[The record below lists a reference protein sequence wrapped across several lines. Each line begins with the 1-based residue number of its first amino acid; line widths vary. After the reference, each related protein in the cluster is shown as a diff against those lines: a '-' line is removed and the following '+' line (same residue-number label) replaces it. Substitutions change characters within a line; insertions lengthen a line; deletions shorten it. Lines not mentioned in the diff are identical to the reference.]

1 LAQAYLGIHHS
12 TLSLWLQGKIKGHF
26 VKIEENIQ
34 EWLENL
40 QANKPRFSKNSSS
53 KFVQI
58 RSNPVNIDK
67 LTAPDQLLP
76 IRIDLDME
84 GRKYR
89 DLIIW
94 NLNEPYFTAEQFAKL
109 IAEENNL
116 SANFETEIT
125 NLIKRSI
132 GNYEP
137 ADQLKDECIKTIEI
151 DVRVD
156 NICVKDKFEWD
167 ISDNENSPEDFAE
180 LICNELGLSH
190 EFSTQIAHQIREQVI
205 SPLTA
210 DSWFQEK
217 TFE

>member
-1 LAQAYLGIHHS
+1 M
-12 TLSLWLQGKIKGHF
+12 
-26 VKIEENIQ
+26 KIEENIQ

-89 DLIIW
+89 DLIVW

-109 IAEENNL
+109 VSEENNL

-132 GNYEP
+132 SNYESV
-137 ADQLKDECIKTIEI
+137 DQLKDECIKTIEI

-167 ISDNENSPEDFAE
+167 ISDNENSPEDFSE

-190 EFSTQIAHQIREQVI
+190 EFSTQIAHQIREQVN
-205 SPLTA
+205 SPLTT